1 MTINIFKCFCLCDFS
16 FILVIL
22 CLPIGSDLVTVTQ
35 PNKVISLCGYTSKWH
50 GVPMEVKIQLW
61 NVFGRY
67 SEYYDPYDIIFA
79 LRRLLPFVTLNLS
92 TISGCHFRNRTQI
105 FYSNTASFLD
115 SNFCIQFYIFY
126 FNLTCLEE
134 FLWKIHRYINFQCY
148 PIAI

>member
-22 CLPIGSDLVTVTQ
+22 CLPIACDLIIVTQ

-50 GVPMEVKIQLW
+50 GVPTEVKIQLW

-79 LRRLLPFVTLNLS
+79 FRRFLPFVTLNL
-92 TISGCHFRNRTQI
+92 TISGCHFRSRTQI
-105 FYSNTASFLD
+105 FYSKNWTVIFAYSF
-115 SNFCIQFYIFY
+115 IVY

-134 FLWKIHRYINFQCY
+134 FLWKIHRHINFPCY